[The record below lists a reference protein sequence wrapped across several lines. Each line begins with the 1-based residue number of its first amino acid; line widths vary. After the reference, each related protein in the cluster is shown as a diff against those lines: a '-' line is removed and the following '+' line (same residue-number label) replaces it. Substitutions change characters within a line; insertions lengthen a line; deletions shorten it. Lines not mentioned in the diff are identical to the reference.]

1 MPPNNFLANQHIF
14 KRQRHGFEL
23 KFLAAERAERYEA
36 ASVAIGPARQL
47 GSGRC

>member
-1 MPPNNFLANQHIF
+1 MPPNSILADQHIF
-14 KRQRHGFEL
+14 ERQRYGFEP
-23 KFLAAERAERYEA
+23 KFLAAERAERYGA